1 MLQHI
6 KKLLEHNALYI
17 AIAVTIF
24 IAYLSLS
31 SEAKLDLGFTFKS
44 KDKIYHAVAYFTL
57 AFTWLFAFRNSYHNN
72 RFKILALC
80 ILTFYGII
88 LEGLQGTITNYRT
101 SDLYDAIAN
110 FLGVLLGIIVFNTFL
125 KWYSR

>member
-44 KDKIYHAVAYFTL
+44 KDKIYHAIAYFTL
-57 AFTWLFAFRNSYHNN
+57 AFTWLFAFRNSYSNN

-110 FLGVLLGIIVFNTFL
+110 FLGVLLGIIVFNSFL